1 MGERFRLVFAGD
13 VIDGHRIDQVQ
24 RELAELLHLNE
35 ARQQSLFS
43 GKRTVLRRGLGFE
56 AATRHA
62 LKFERLGA
70 KVLIEPEPESESPA
84 KAPPKVRRKPRSP
97 HRKVWLASSS
107 VVVMAALAGT
117 GWFLWGWDS
126 PAAPQVSDERLA
138 AYQLSPKAREVL
150 LTEYWP
156 AGGNK
161 AFAASTGGAWGHVKG
176 AASDQ
181 DATQRAL
188 ADCESRRAPGTAG
201 CRLINITGQWVPV
214 APPINPPATAPDSA
228 R

>member
-156 AGGNK
+156 AGWQQG
-161 AFAASTGGAWGHVKG
+161 V
-176 AASDQ
+176 
-181 DATQRAL
+181 
-188 ADCESRRAPGTAG
+188 
-201 CRLINITGQWVPV
+201 CRLHGRGVGPRERCCVRPRRNPACAGRLRKPPCARHRGVPAHQHHGPV
-214 APPINPPATAPDSA
+214 GASGPPDQPASNGA